1 LDASI
6 CEKENLNED
15 TKLDH
20 STPRLGARFEEALVF
35 ATQKHSGQTRKQSN
49 VPYVAHLLGV
59 TALVLEAGGDED
71 QAIAALLHDV
81 VEDCGGAPVL
91 DEVRHR
97 FGERVAHIV
106 DGLTDTDQHP
116 KPPWRARK
124 DHYLRHLQQAG
135 EDVRLVSVA
144 DKLHNVRSIV
154 SDYRHIGE
162 AVWERFG
169 GRRDGT
175 LWYYRALLD
184 IFLQGPSN
192 RLIEELERNVLELER
207 MVDRL

>member
-1 LDASI
+1 LS
-6 CEKENLNED
+6 EHP
-15 TKLDH
+15 KLDY
-20 STPRLGARFEEALVF
+20 STPMLGLRFEAALVF
-35 ATQKHSGQTRKQSN
+35 ATQKHSGQTRKQSP

-91 DEVRHR
+91 AEVRQR
-97 FGERVAHIV
+97 FGERVANIV
-106 DGLTDTDQHP
+106 DGCTDTDQDP

-124 DHYLRHLQQAG
+124 QDYLRHLQQGG

-144 DKLHNVRSIV
+144 DKLHNVRSILA
-154 SDYRHIGE
+154 DYRQMGE
-162 AVWERFG
+162 AVWERFN

-175 LWYYRALLD
+175 LWYYRALVD
-184 IFLQGPSN
+184 IYRQGPSN
-192 RLIEELERNVLELER
+192 RLIDELERNVVELER
-207 MVDRL
+207 IVNAG